1 MNAAQKEA
9 ALAVLNSEIEN
20 AINTNVDDRTR
31 ERLQK
36 AIDEIERMETTEEET
51 PAE

>member
-20 AINTNVDDRTR
+20 AIANNVDDRTR
-31 ERLQK
+31 ERIQQ